1 MIIEKNRYGAS
12 TQTMKKWKKI
22 IVALECIRL
31 DIIMTVIFC
40 YLERENYKVLK
51 FQINNF
57 SYFEISA
64 SLC

>member
-31 DIIMTVIFC
+31 DIIMTVTFVTWKEKIT
-40 YLERENYKVLK
+40 K
-51 FQINNF
+51 F
-57 SYFEISA
+57 
-64 SLC
+64 